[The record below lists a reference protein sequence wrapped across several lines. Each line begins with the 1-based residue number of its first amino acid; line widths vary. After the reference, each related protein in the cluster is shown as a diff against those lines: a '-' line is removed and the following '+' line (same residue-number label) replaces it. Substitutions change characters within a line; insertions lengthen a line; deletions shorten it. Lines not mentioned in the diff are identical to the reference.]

1 LRSEI
6 ISFGFK
12 PVLYSRCAFR

>member
-6 ISFGFK
+6 IAFGFK